1 MALNE
6 DMTTAEERT
15 RGMGLLGA
23 AFGLGFIVGP
33 ATGGIL
39 ASYDRSYPSWIA
51 AALCL
56 INLYSLVKFLPESR
70 PKADSPSLSSQFVP
84 GLSTAKEI
92 IRSPRLLT
100 ALVLRLGHMVVFTT
114 FELWFGYATSD
125 KLGLSARQS
134 SYLLTLYGIVYAMV
148 QATGMRRLVTRF
160 EETGLLAFILHA
172 QACAYVLVYFFCE
185 TTFSFALMLIPLAL
199 LAGISNT
206 LVSSLVSKQVS
217 PEHMGG
223 ALGVSAALGSLSRI
237 VGPTLTSFLVQN
249 SSLDSPPIMCAIVS
263 FLLVLVQMMLRQAI
277 KDYNMK
283 QGIDTKA
290 DSNKSIKEE
299 LSSSS
304 AHSSVDQHV
313 NDNVVA
319 GEQAVNNAST
329 AISENGSSKRRPVRN

>member
-1 MALNE
+1 
-6 DMTTAEERT
+6 MTSAEERT

-51 AALCL
+51 AGLCL

-70 PKADSPSLSSQFVP
+70 PKAAAPGVSSQFVL

-92 IRSPRLLT
+92 IRSPRLLC
-100 ALVLRLGHMVVFTT
+100 ALGLRLGHMIVFTT
-114 FELWFGYATSD
+114 FELWFGYVTSD
-125 KLGLSARQS
+125 KLGLTAKQS

-172 QACAYVLVYFFCE
+172 QACAYAITYFLCS
-185 TTFSFALMLIPLAL
+185 TTFSFGLMLIPLAL

-237 VGPTLTSFLVQN
+237 VGPTFTSFLVQN
-249 SSLDSPPIMCAIVS
+249 SSLDAPPVMCALVS
-263 FLLVLVQMMLRQAI
+263 FMLVFAQMMLRRAIRDYKKSQEGQEGTQAGVSS
-277 KDYNMK
+277 KVDL
-283 QGIDTKA
+283 
-290 DSNKSIKEE
+290 DSQNNDNAI
-299 LSSSS
+299 
-304 AHSSVDQHV
+304 HSSNQRDV
-313 NDNVVA
+313 NHQSKDSGNIS
-319 GEQAVNNAST
+319 AVQRTIKA
-329 AISENGSSKRRPVRN
+329 E

>member
-1 MALNE
+1 
-6 DMTTAEERT
+6 MTSAEERT

-51 AALCL
+51 AGLCL
-56 INLYSLVKFLPESR
+56 LNLYSLAKFLPESR
-70 PKADSPSLSSQFVP
+70 PKTAAASSTSQFVL

-92 IRSPRLLT
+92 VRSPRLLC
-100 ALVLRLGHMVVFTT
+100 ALGLRLGHMVVFTT
-114 FELWFGYATSD
+114 FEIWFGYVTSD
-125 KLGLSARQS
+125 KLGLTARQS

-172 QACAYVLVYFFCE
+172 QACAYAITYFLCS
-185 TTFSFALMLIPLAL
+185 TTFSFGVMMIPLAL

-237 VGPTLTSFLVQN
+237 VGPTFTSFLVQN
-249 SSLDSPPIMCAIVS
+249 SSLDAPPVMCALIS
-263 FLLVLVQMMLRQAI
+263 FMLVFAQMMLRRAIREYQKTQAG
-277 KDYNMK
+277 KTAAQTD
-283 QGIDTKA
+283 
-290 DSNKSIKEE
+290 DSSTIAQTQQN
-299 LSSSS
+299 
-304 AHSSVDQHV
+304 D
-313 NDNVVA
+313 NDNVIHSA
-319 GEQAVNNAST
+319 NHRDDNHQSKDNSNSASVQRSIK
-329 AISENGSSKRRPVRN
+329 AE

>member
-1 MALNE
+1 
-6 DMTTAEERT
+6 MTTAEERT

-51 AALCL
+51 AGLCVL
-56 INLYSLVKFLPESR
+56 NLYSLVKFLPESR
-70 PKADSPSLSSQFVP
+70 PKAEASSLSSQFVP

-92 IRSPRLLT
+92 IRSPRLLV
-100 ALVLRLGHMVVFTT
+100 ALGLRLGHMVVFTT
-114 FELWFGYATSD
+114 FELWFGYVTSD
-125 KLGLSARQS
+125 KLGLTARES
-134 SYLLTLYGIVYAMV
+134 SYLLTVYGLVYAMV

-172 QACAYVLVYFFCE
+172 QACTYAIVYFMCS
-185 TTFSFALMLIPLAL
+185 TTFSFAIMMVPLAL

-237 VGPTLTSFLVQN
+237 VGPTFTSFLVQN
-249 SSLDSPPIMCAIVS
+249 SSLDAPPVMCALIS
-263 FLLVLVQMMLRQAI
+263 FMLVFAQMALKKAI
-277 KDYNMK
+277 REHKK
-283 QGIDTKA
+283 TVEAQTPASEK
-290 DSNKSIKEE
+290 
-299 LSSSS
+299 SS
-304 AHSSVDQHV
+304 ANSSPDLS
-313 NDNVVA
+313 NDNVVQSSNNNHKEEYQLSS
-319 GEQAVNNAST
+319 GE
-329 AISENGSSKRRPVRN
+329 ENGAKRRHVGTQQVQ